1 MFSTVHMARSRTRS
15 LPLLCRK
22 KKKTPI
28 TPSNSLCFSGKSR
41 THHRHSFSFDLFVM
55 GNLSTFR
62 KLIEQG
68 KCTHADSIGTRFS
81 LNKKSS
87 RVLRF
92 QENLGTAFPQVPTP
106 RMPSRN
112 IPNSGYTPFGMNQKN
127 SIACVSVCRD
137 KITTQFMK
145 RLHNAWNGTF
155 KFSSLAGSCI
165 SVLRD
170 FKPPIIML
178 PILMAEKDT
187 CILPFPI
194 PPSMATQDPKS
205 SHKLGAY

>member
-1 MFSTVHMARSRTRS
+1 
-15 LPLLCRK
+15 
-22 KKKTPI
+22 
-28 TPSNSLCFSGKSR
+28 
-41 THHRHSFSFDLFVM
+41 M

-112 IPNSGYTPFGMNQKN
+112 IPNSGYTPLWHESEKLNRLRER
-127 SIACVSVCRD
+127 VSGQD
-137 KITTQFMK
+137 N
-145 RLHNAWNGTF
+145 H
-155 KFSSLAGSCI
+155 
-165 SVLRD
+165 
-170 FKPPIIML
+170 PIH
-178 PILMAEKDT
+178 EKT
-187 CILPFPI
+187 P
-194 PPSMATQDPKS
+194 
-205 SHKLGAY
+205 

>member
-1 MFSTVHMARSRTRS
+1 MPTLSALVSPSTKNPPGSFDFKKTLEPHFPRC
-15 LPLLCRK
+15 LPLGCLRGIFPIPV
-22 KKKTPI
+22 TP
-28 TPSNSLCFSGKSR
+28 
-41 THHRHSFSFDLFVM
+41 
-55 GNLSTFR
+55 
-62 KLIEQG
+62 
-68 KCTHADSIGTRFS
+68 
-81 LNKKSS
+81 
-87 RVLRF
+87 
-92 QENLGTAFPQVPTP
+92 
-106 RMPSRN
+106 
-112 IPNSGYTPFGMNQKN
+112 PFGMNQKN

-205 SHKLGAY
+205 SHKLGAYWFKYSKTLLKEKPAWTWTRKTWSRTSQTDCLENWYSEKFPIW